1 MTIVYAILI
10 FCFLIFVHE
19 LGHFIVAKLCGVKV
33 NEFAIGMGPALFRRQ
48 KGETQ
53 YSLRAFPIG
62 GFCAMEGEDEESDDE
77 RAFNNQ
83 PAWQRALVLAAG
95 SFMNLVTAVVLMIV
109 IAFCIGQPT
118 TVIDQV
124 TDGSPAQQCGL
135 KHGDEITA
143 VNGIDINKWTDAT
156 SIISEQKDSQITVTV
171 LRDGSRLEFTPMAEF
186 DENEQRSKIGITP
199 VMTHNPAEAVSS
211 GMKNTWNMT
220 VMMGKVLKQLF
231 TGDVSVKELSGP
243 VGIVY
248 AVNESA
254 KVGVIYVVYLAAML
268 SMNLAIM
275 NMLPFPALDGG
286 RLIFL
291 VIRKITGKR
300 VTDEM
305 EGKIHFVGIMLLFAL
320 MIYVTWND
328 IIRFIVPIFS

>member
-1 MTIVYAILI
+1 MTIIYAILI

-33 NEFAIGMGPALFRRQ
+33 NEFAIGMGPAFFTRQ
-48 KGETQ
+48 RGETK
-53 YSLRAFPIG
+53 YSLRIFPIG
-62 GFCAMEGEDEESDDE
+62 GFCAMEGEDEDSDDE

-95 SFMNLVTAVVLMIV
+95 SFMNLLTAVVLMII
-109 IAFCIGQPT
+109 IAFWVGQPT
-118 TVIDQV
+118 TVINEVLED
-124 TDGSPAQQCGL
+124 SPAQECGL
-135 KHGDEITA
+135 MPGDEITA
-143 VNGIDINKWTDAT
+143 VNGTAVDEWTDAT
-156 SIISEQKDSQITVTV
+156 TVIGGLENTEAVITVI
-171 LRDGSRLEFTPMAEF
+171 RDGKEMVFRPVAEY
-186 DENEQRSKIGITP
+186 DEKEQRSKIGITP
-199 VMTHNPAEAVSS
+199 EAEHNPVHAV
-211 GMKNTWNMT
+211 GTGAKNTWNMT
-220 VMMGKVLKQLF
+220 VMMGTVLKQLF
-231 TGDVSVKELSGP
+231 TGDVAVKELSGP

-254 KVGVIYVVYLAAML
+254 KVGVIYVIYLAALL
-268 SMNLAIM
+268 SLNLAIM

-305 EGKIHFVGIMLLFAL
+305 EGRIHFIGILLLFAL

-328 IIRFIVPIFS
+328 IVRFVVPIFS

>member
-33 NEFAIGMGPALFRRQ
+33 NEFAIGMGPAFFKKQ

-53 YSLRAFPIG
+53 YSLRVFPIG
-62 GFCAMEGEDEESDDE
+62 GFCAMEGEDEDSDDE

-95 SFMNLVTAVVLMIV
+95 SFMNLLTAVVLMII
-109 IAFCIGQPT
+109 IAFWIGQPT
-118 TVIDQV
+118 TVINEV
-124 TDGSPAQQCGL
+124 LDGSPAQQCGL
-135 KHGDEITA
+135 KQGDEITS
-143 VNGIDINKWTDAT
+143 VNGTDIKEWTDAT
-156 SIISEQKDSQITVTV
+156 SIIGAQKNSEVTVTV
-171 LRDGSRLEFTPMAEF
+171 LRDGISLEFRPTAEF
-186 DENEQRSKIGITP
+186 DEDEQRSKIGIMP
-199 VMTHNPAEAVSS
+199 VMSHNPVEAVSS

-220 VMMGKVLKQLF
+220 VMMGTVLKQLF

-254 KVGVIYVVYLAAML
+254 KVGVIYVIYLAAML

-291 VIRKITGKR
+291 VIRKITGRR

-305 EGKIHFVGIMLLFAL
+305 EGKIHFIGIMLLFAL

-328 IIRFIVPIFS
+328 IVRFIVPIFS

>member
-1 MTIVYAILI
+1 MTIIYAILI

-33 NEFAIGMGPALFRRQ
+33 NEFAIGMGPAFFKRQ

-53 YSLRAFPIG
+53 YSLRVFPIG
-62 GFCAMEGEDEESDDE
+62 GFCAMEGEDEDSDDE

-95 SFMNLVTAVVLMIV
+95 SFMNLLTAVVLMII
-109 IAFCIGQPT
+109 IAFWVGQPT
-118 TVIDQV
+118 TVIDKV
-124 TDGSPAQQCGL
+124 IDGSSAQQCGL
-135 KHGDEITA
+135 KHGDEIEA
-143 VNGIDINKWTDAT
+143 VNGIDIEKWTDAT
-156 SIISEQKDSQITVTV
+156 AIIGEQKDSEVTVTV
-171 LRDGSRLEFTPMAEF
+171 LRDGSRLEFRPVAEY
-186 DENEQRSKIGITP
+186 DEKEHRSKIGIMP
-199 VMTHNPAEAVSS
+199 VTTHNPVKAVSS
-211 GMKNTWNMT
+211 GVKNTWTMT

-254 KVGVIYVVYLAAML
+254 KVGVIYVIYLAAML

-305 EGKIHFVGIMLLFAL
+305 EGRIHFIGIMLLFAL

-328 IIRFIVPIFS
+328 IIRFVVPIFS